1 MYTTFIHLYNTYLKV
16 SFICP

>member
-1 MYTTFIHLYNTYLKV
+1 MYTTFIHLYNTHLKV